1 MNCRISSSIIY
12 LLSVFQRMEN
22 ENHFHCYL
30 LYLTSSST
38 LLFLLLSAPHIIN
51 HTVGAQRAHL
61 SATPFSV
68 LPKFSAR
75 VSRILVRTYMRDK
88 RPKIWKFT
96 LTITH
101 FVRSFTIRRTE
112 FKSKSPDKQE
122 QCLGD
127 GEDHCLCEYWNS
139 CSVRFYLMASALF
152 YKQPTDIL
160 TVS

>member
-1 MNCRISSSIIY
+1 MPCRISSSIIY

-75 VSRILVRTYMRDK
+75 VSRILVRTYMWDK
-88 RPKIWKFT
+88 RPKMEIH
-96 LTITH
+96 IDH
-101 FVRSFTIRRTE
+101 HSFVRSFTIRRTE

-139 CSVRFYLMASALF
+139 CGVRFYLMASALF

>member
-1 MNCRISSSIIY
+1 MPCRISSSIIY

-38 LLFLLLSAPHIIN
+38 LLLLLLSAPHMIN

-68 LPKFSAR
+68 LAKFSAR
-75 VSRILVRTYMRDK
+75 VSRILVRTYMWDK
-88 RPKIWKFT
+88 RPKTWKFI

-101 FVRSFTIRRTE
+101 LSGHSPSGGQSLKARALT
-112 FKSKSPDKQE
+112 SKSNAWGMEKIIAYVNPETLAVPDST
-122 QCLGD
+122 L
-127 GEDHCLCEYWNS
+127 
-139 CSVRFYLMASALF
+139 
-152 YKQPTDIL
+152 
-160 TVS
+160 